1 MKEHHNINFNLFCQ
15 RKGFNLQR
23 WIESN
28 PDLTFEDLKKSLL
41 NIKVM
46 PPSLE
51 LFNSLKPVV
60 LNVKD
65 VEEKPIVKKVIKEE
79 TKQDKP
85 VKRRRRRKTV
95 EK

>member
-15 RKGFNLQR
+15 RKGFDLKK

-41 NIKVM
+41 SIKVM

-51 LFNSLKPVV
+51 LFNSLKPEP
-60 LNVKD
+60 LNLKD
-65 VEEKPIVKKVIKEE
+65 VEEKTVVKKEVKE
-79 TKQDKP
+79 QKP

-95 EK
+95 KNEN

>member
-15 RKGFNLQR
+15 RKGFDLKK
-23 WIESN
+23 WIEKN
-28 PDLTFEDLKKSLL
+28 PSLTFEDLKKSLL

-51 LFNSLKPVV
+51 LFNSLKPEPLVI
-60 LNVKD
+60 KD
-65 VEEKPIVKKVIKEE
+65 VEEKTVVKEE
-79 TKQDKP
+79 VKEQKP

-95 EK
+95 KNEN